1 MLLKVYRLRPKI
13 DLNPDYQRGK
23 VWSKEKQQLLM
34 DSILRGMDVP
44 AIYLRV
50 LNDGY
55 YECVDG
61 QQRLS
66 SIFDFFDNNL
76 KLSKKYSS
84 EYGNLTFDELSQEIK
99 DIFEDYELMVT
110 ELDKS
115 SDEEIREMFDR
126 LQRGMALTSGERLNA
141 KMGNLHNFIS
151 ELSEYEFLVNDIN
164 VRNYR
169 HAYHQMCAQMVALEF
184 NGISDVKF
192 KILEQMYE
200 DNKAF
205 DLESKKA
212 QHIKR
217 VLNFL
222 ARTFDTKTPELH
234 SRATVVSLYLL
245 ISKLIKEYS
254 LKNKEDV
261 LRKFIIEF
269 EKKLNEAEEK
279 DDVELLKYLQAISHS
294 SDSTNSIKTRHE
306 TLRIHFL
313 LFAKDLEPL
322 DVNRDFSLAQRIAIY
337 RKDKET
343 CKECGKKVE
352 WEEFHADHIKPYA
365 RGGKSVVD
373 NGQVLCEKCNL
384 SKGAKE

>member
-1 MLLKVYRLRPKI
+1 
-13 DLNPDYQRGK
+13 
-23 VWSKEKQQLLM
+23 
-34 DSILRGMDVP
+34 
-44 AIYLRV
+44 LRV
-50 LNDGY
+50 LDDGY

-61 QQRLS
+61 QQRLL

-76 KLSKKYSS
+76 KLSKKYSP

-99 DIFEDYELMVT
+99 DIFEDYELMIT

-192 KILEQMYE
+192 KILEQIYE
-200 DNKAF
+200 DKKDF

-212 QHIKR
+212 EHIKR

-234 SRATVVSLYLL
+234 SRAIVVSLYLL
-245 ISKLIKEYS
+245 ISNLTKEYS
-254 LKNKEDV
+254 LKDKEDV

-306 TLRIHFL
+306 TLRTHFL

-343 CKECGKKVE
+343 CKKCKKKVE
-352 WEEFHADHIKPYA
+352 WEEFHADHIKPHT
-365 RGGKSVVD
+365 RGGKSTVD
-373 NGQVLCEKCNL
+373 NGQVLCSKCNL
-384 SKGAKE
+384 SKGANKPQ